1 MRRGNIESKEADEK
15 LKPNK
20 ILICP
25 NLGVIQ
31 SSAAAGPYSV
41 SSSLSSPL
49 SSSLSCPLVLPC
61 HPPARKRPSTPTPRG
76 RGTKAM
82 RRGIVPALAPWL
94 RRPNHLR
101 FTESRHKRSPQFS
114 DRGLHPL
121 VKKSPH
127 PLTRLAFTPCRLH
140 SLSSSL
146 SVVRDASVAQNV
158 LKLLPQKVRVGGVIV
173 RYWWPHRR
181 IVSPAAV
188 GPVHWIAAHQP
199 PRRQHHAFR
208 GSKLADGVH

>member
-1 MRRGNIESKEADEK
+1 MDFGQCMRRGNIESKEADEK

-25 NLGVIQ
+25 NLCVIQ

-140 SLSSSL
+140 SLSPSL
-146 SVVRDASVAQNV
+146 
-158 LKLLPQKVRVGGVIV
+158 PIV
-173 RYWWPHRR
+173 FTPCR
-181 IVSPAAV
+181 
-188 GPVHWIAAHQP
+188 
-199 PRRQHHAFR
+199 PRRQCRPERPEAPASEGPSWR
-208 GSKLADGVH
+208 RNCTLLVATPEDRIPCTTSRTQQPRV

>member
-1 MRRGNIESKEADEK
+1 M
-15 LKPNK
+15 LF
-20 ILICP
+20 
-25 NLGVIQ
+25 
-31 SSAAAGPYSV
+31 
-41 SSSLSSPL
+41 SLVLQLDHIPSPL
-49 SSSLSCPLVLPC
+49 LFLLLFLLPC
-61 HPPARKRPSTPTPRG
+61 LVRLSFPATHRHASVRPRPRPGAWPRG

-181 IVSPAAV
+181 IVSPA
-188 GPVHWIAAHQP
+188 PPAAHNNP
-199 PRRQHHAFR
+199 ECRQSVDR
-208 GSKLADGVH
+208 V

>member
-1 MRRGNIESKEADEK
+1 V
-15 LKPNK
+15 LF
-20 ILICP
+20 
-25 NLGVIQ
+25 
-31 SSAAAGPYSV
+31 
-41 SSSLSSPL
+41 SLVLQLDHIPSPL
-49 SSSLSCPLVLPC
+49 LFLLLFLLPC
-61 HPPARKRPSTPTPRG
+61 LVRLSFPATHRHASVRPRPRPGAWPRG

-146 SVVRDASVAQNV
+146 PVVFTLCR
-158 LKLLPQKVRVGGVIV
+158 
-173 RYWWPHRR
+173 
-181 IVSPAAV
+181 
-188 GPVHWIAAHQP
+188 
-199 PRRQHHAFR
+199 PRRQCRPERPEAPASEGPSWR
-208 GSKLADGVH
+208 RNCTLLVATPEDRIPCTTSRTQQPRV